1 MQPRRRTQRDSNP
14 QPPVA
19 STPLSTRALCHLRA
33 ICPVILFWATSWAN
47 HPRGGQTPFTDRGV
61 SGFGVAQTPTVK
73 PLPVELPGTVAPT
86 CGRVFYG
93 LLLEQDRVEA
103 VESFSRRFMFAGILI
118 VFLRTASLIGLV
130 SSQGSHPLSAAVAAK
145 EKELTLS
152 RTTLLCEAW
161 SGFDAI
167 CGVKSR
173 S

>member
-1 MQPRRRTQRDSNP
+1 MLT
-14 QPPVA
+14 A
-19 STPLSTRALCHLRA
+19 E
-33 ICPVILFWATSWAN
+33 
-47 HPRGGQTPFTDRGV
+47 V
-61 SGFGVAQTPTVK
+61 SGFGVAQTSTVK

-93 LLLEQDRVEA
+93 LLLEQDDIETVK
-103 VESFSRRFMFAGILI
+103 SLSRRFMFAGILI

-152 RTTLLCEAW
+152 QIMLLCEAW
-161 SGFDAI
+161 SGL
-167 CGVKSR
+167 GVIRDTSPR

>member
-1 MQPRRRTQRDSNP
+1 
-14 QPPVA
+14 
-19 STPLSTRALCHLRA
+19 
-33 ICPVILFWATSWAN
+33 
-47 HPRGGQTPFTDRGV
+47 
-61 SGFGVAQTPTVK
+61 
-73 PLPVELPGTVAPT
+73 VELPGTVAPT